1 MIHES
6 IAKNFNDGLGYS
18 TYLNPNYES
27 LVDVEKYVK
36 EVFKDTD
43 IELSFDVTA
52 GERLYFKT
60 VNYTTYAGCVT
71 LHPLCSEQ
79 AIRQMYDAHADR
91 LDPAGYVDFFKARVE
106 SNATKYVFDDPA
118 ESEAKKVLVVLPGGN
133 KLKEQCCVGKVQQI
147 LDKHGRD
154 NVLFKKH
161 PISKDDIYEDFSN
174 FLGGIHYAHSK
185 ADLYDLM
192 KKSEYVYS
200 TLISESALYGHI
212 LGKKVGRFD
221 LLQNRDRASFV
232 HINYFLY
239 STKDPLAW
247 VDTTF
252 SSPKS
257 GIINPEVDLNWKNK
271 VDQYIEYILE
281 LRDLYKDAYYVK

>member
-6 IAKNFNDGLGYS
+6 IVKNFNDGLGYS
-18 TYLNPNYES
+18 TYLNNTYEC
-27 LVDVEKYVK
+27 LIDVEKYVK
-36 EVFKDTD
+36 SVFKDID
-43 IELSFDVTA
+43 LELSFDVTA

-79 AIRQMYDAHADR
+79 SLRQMYDAHADK
-91 LDPAGYVDFFKARVE
+91 LEPVGYVDFFKRRV
-106 SNATKYVFDDPA
+106 SNSPSKYLFDDGVK
-118 ESEAKKVLVVLPGGN
+118 EEAKEVLVVLPGGN

-147 LDKHGRD
+147 LDRHGRN

-161 PISKDDIYEDFSN
+161 PISKDDIYQDFSKYM
-174 FLGGIHYAHSK
+174 GGINYADSK
-185 ADLYDLM
+185 SDLYELM

-200 TLISESALYGHI
+200 TLISESALYAHV
-212 LGKKVGRFD
+212 LGKKLGRFD
-221 LLQNRDRASFV
+221 LMQNRDRASFL

-257 GIINPEVDLNWKNK
+257 GIINPEVDLNWKSK